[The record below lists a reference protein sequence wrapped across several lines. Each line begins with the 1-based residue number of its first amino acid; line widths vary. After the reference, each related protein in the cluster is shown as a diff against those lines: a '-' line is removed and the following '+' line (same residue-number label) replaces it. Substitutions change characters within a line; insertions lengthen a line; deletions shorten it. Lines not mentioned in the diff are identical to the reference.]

1 MLPGAVEKQP
11 RSLYAYPDDFAM
23 LDRADDPS
31 ARFHMRQQVLNAVR
45 LGADNQN
52 SDASPGHI
60 LLVLDAPV

>member
-1 MLPGAVEKQP
+1 
-11 RSLYAYPDDFAM
+11 
-23 LDRADDPS
+23 
-31 ARFHMRQQVLNAVR
+31 MRQQVLNAVR